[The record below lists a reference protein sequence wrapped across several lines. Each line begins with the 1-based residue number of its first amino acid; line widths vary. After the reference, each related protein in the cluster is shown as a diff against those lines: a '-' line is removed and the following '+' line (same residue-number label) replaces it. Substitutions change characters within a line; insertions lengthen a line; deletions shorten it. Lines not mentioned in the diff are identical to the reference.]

1 MSKKEELVAFI
12 KNLSEEDVK
21 KIVEHLPLLEQLVKM
36 DNNELTYSETL
47 LTKLFSTIF
56 FLVVPCFLPPMQ

>member
-1 MSKKEELVAFI
+1 MSKKEELLVAFI

-47 LTKLFSTIF
+47 LTKLFSKAGA
-56 FLVVPCFLPPMQ
+56 

>member
-36 DNNELTYSETL
+36 NDSELVYSETFL
-47 LTKLFSTIF
+47 KKLFSKAGA
-56 FLVVPCFLPPMQ
+56 